1 MRIGIVAA
9 LPGELKPLVK
19 GWERVA
25 AGEVGVRLWRRTQGG
40 NEVLAGCGGM
50 GAEAARRCFVAMEA
64 HGALDG
70 VLSVGWAGALAEL
83 MGVGECFAASEVI
96 DAQTGERFSME
107 GGATRQVLVTTA
119 RVADGREKQRLRESY
134 DAVVVDMEAAAVARL
149 AQMRGIPMWCF
160 KAVSDGLH
168 AELPDLNPFISNRG
182 QLNMFPFLLYVAVRP
197 RFWRPLAQL
206 GGNSSAGAKKLALRV
221 EEFLRDAG
229 SKEALG

>member
-1 MRIGIVAA
+1 MKIGIIAA
-9 LPGELKPLVK
+9 MSGELKPLVR

-25 AGEVGVRLWRRTQGG
+25 AGEAGVRLWRRAEDDHQF
-40 NEVLAGCGGM
+40 EAGCGGM

-64 HGALDG
+64 HGTLDG
-70 VLSVGWAGALAEL
+70 VVSVGWAGALVDSIGA
-83 MGVGECFAASEVI
+83 GESSPVSEVI

-107 GGATRQVLVTTA
+107 GGSSQRILVTTA
-119 RVADGREKQRLRESY
+119 RVADSREKQRLRESY
-134 DAVVVDMEAAAVARL
+134 GAVMVDMEAAAVARL
-149 AQMRGIPMWCF
+149 AQMREIPMWCF

-168 AELPDLNPFISNRG
+168 AELPDLNPFISSRG
-182 QLNMFPFLLYVAVRP
+182 QLNMLPFLWHVAVRP

-229 SKEALG
+229 TKEALG